1 MKHYRGICL
10 LLLAL
15 AATWSLAQ
23 EEPEAAQTPPEQTQ
37 TVSDEATA
45 TTEPSPAQDPAA
57 GDDEELSPFD
67 YRASEQISEDLSV
80 SFPVDI

>member
-1 MKHYRGICL
+1 MKHYRWICL
-10 LLLAL
+10 LLLTM

-23 EEPEAAQTPPEQTQ
+23 EEPAAEKTPPEQ
-37 TVSDEATA
+37 SPPGSGEAA
-45 TTEPSPAQDPAA
+45 ATEPSPAQDPAA
-57 GDDEELSPFD
+57 AGDESSPFD